1 MVVYEQWNEFE
12 VYKAGTLTFHALYFL
27 QSGIIF
33 LQDCFHVFLCYLKN
47 I

>member
-1 MVVYEQWNEFE
+1 MVVYGQWNEFE

-27 QSGIIF
+27 WSGIIF
-33 LQDCFHVFLCYLKN
+33 YKTVFMYFCA